1 MAGAVLILLWLQNEI
16 SFDKFHKNKDNLY
29 QVYGLGS
36 NVDGHQQEISVVS
49 QPIGPFL
56 KQNYPEV
63 ETTTRVSDVNSF
75 LFTANNKS
83 FTGIE
88 GDFVDPS
95 FLQMFTFP
103 LVEGNKNDQLKN
115 VYSISITQKL
125 AKKLFGTE
133 DAIGKIVRID
143 SVDNFKVT
151 GVLKDLPSN
160 TEFDFEY
167 LLSWDYLKK
176 IHWNNDDWISNN
188 TTTFVQLKPNTNV
201 AAFND
206 KIKNVTNPKNTKCK
220 KPIMAGLSPKTI
232 FANCGIIVPACNIIF
247 ITNAIIEKFHSVFAN
262 DDGG

>member
-1 MAGAVLILLWLQNEI
+1 MRGKSFSFINITGLAIGMAGAILILLWLRNEI
-16 SFDKFHKNKDNLY
+16 SFDKFHTNKDYLY
-29 QVYGLGS
+29 QLYGLGS

-63 ETTTRVSDVNSF
+63 EATARVDDVNSF

-83 FTGIE
+83 FTNIE

-95 FLQMFTFP
+95 FLQMFSFP

-125 AKKLFGTE
+125 AKKLFGNE
-133 DAIGKIVRID
+133 DAIGKIIRID
-143 SVDNFKVT
+143 SVDNFTVT
-151 GVLKDLPSN
+151 GVLKDLPPN

-176 IHWNNDDWISNN
+176 IGWNNDSWMSNN
-188 TTTFVQLKPNTNV
+188 TYTFIQLKPNV
-201 AAFND
+201 
-206 KIKNVTNPKNTKCK
+206 
-220 KPIMAGLSPKTI
+220 
-232 FANCGIIVPACNIIF
+232 
-247 ITNAIIEKFHSVFAN
+247 NATCFF
-262 DDGG
+262 